1 MKAFKLTS
9 NSCGCFVNA
18 TERRY
23 LSRYKYYNDTE
34 NHQTE
39 IKDRSDYY
47 SFEQVDPYI
56 DQIR

>member
-1 MKAFKLTS
+1 MS
-9 NSCGCFVNA
+9 NSCGCDVNA

-34 NHQTE
+34 NHQTG
-39 IKDRSDYY
+39 INDRSDYY